1 MSDDPT
7 RPPYRMMLIP
17 GEPGQAAR
25 LAAYRVAYP
34 TVVIRPGEFGTWQA
48 LIAES
53 NGETIVVRHTLEALL
68 DRLAALLGEPPGG
81 GDCPDAG
88 RQENTP

>member
-1 MSDDPT
+1 
-7 RPPYRMMLIP
+7 MLVP
-17 GEPGQAAR
+17 GEPDQVPR
-25 LAAYRVAYP
+25 LAAYRAAYP
-34 TVVIRPGEFGTWQA
+34 FAVIQPGEFGTWQA
-48 LIAES
+48 LI
-53 NGETIVVRHTLEALL
+53 GETDGETVVVRHTLEALL